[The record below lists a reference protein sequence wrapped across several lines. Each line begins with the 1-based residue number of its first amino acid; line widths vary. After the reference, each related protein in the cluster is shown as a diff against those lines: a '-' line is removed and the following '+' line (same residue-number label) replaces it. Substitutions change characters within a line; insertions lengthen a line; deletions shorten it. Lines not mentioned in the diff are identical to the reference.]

1 MKRKRKKGKEKRE
14 KVREDAVRSPSW
26 SENQPWRP
34 LPSAGCPTHAL
45 SVGCPAHPQFDM
57 FLLSLQCSVT
67 CGVGFQRRKQVCQR
81 LTAKGRRVP
90 LGETLC
96 RGLPGLPLVRPC
108 QMPVCSSKWAWAAAS
123 MLQPPP
129 FPCQPS
135 AYLSSGV
142 KQPKQ
147 GSNFFSAVNIKIGET

>member
-14 KVREDAVRSPSW
+14 KVREDAMRSSSW

-34 LPSAGCPTHAL
+34 LPSAGCP
-45 SVGCPAHPQFDM
+45 AHPQSDM

-67 CGVGFQRRKQVCQR
+67 CGLGFQRRKQVCQR

-90 LGETLC
+90 LSETLC

-108 QMPVCSSKWAWAAAS
+108 QMPVCSSKWAAAS

-129 FPCQPS
+129 FPFQPS
-135 AYLSSGV
+135 ASKFLGEAT
-142 KQPKQ
+142 QQ
-147 GSNFFSAVNIKIGET
+147 GSNLFSAVNIRIRET